1 MMPSAAG
8 AAHPGMKGHFQTGGQ
23 SPVLSAGVDP
33 FRAATGEDLFVLTSE
48 FSAENIENP
57 RVCPA
62 MTKSFAS
69 VEK

>member
-1 MMPSAAG
+1 MVPSAAG
-8 AAHPGMKGHFQTGGQ
+8 AAHPGMRGRSQIGGQ

-33 FRAATGEDLFVLTSE
+33 FKAATGEDLFVPTSE
-48 FSAENIENP
+48 FSAENNENP

-62 MTKSFAS
+62 MTKSFTS